1 MLKTFDFILIGVMT
15 ATATVTYSIKHRA
28 ELKLEEVK
36 RLESE
41 IKLEK
46 DTIDLLRADWA
57 LLTQPNRLEKLIK
70 TYDSELKLAPTDSTQ
85 LVQSVELPMLRDEL
99 PAVEVADDKGDKDGK
114 AAKPKKTAE
123 NGHKPADKIVTGSVK
138 P

>member
-1 MLKTFDFILIGVMT
+1 MLKTFDFILIGV
-15 ATATVTYSIKHRA
+15 
-28 ELKLEEVK
+28 
-36 RLESE
+36 

-70 TYDSELKLAPTDSTQ
+70 TYDGELKLAPTDPTQ
-85 LVQSVELPMLRDEL
+85 LVQPIELPMLRDEL
-99 PAVEVADDKGDKDGK
+99 PAVEVADDKDGK
-114 AAKPKKTAE
+114 AGKQKKTAE
-123 NGHKPADKIVTGSVK
+123 NGRKPADKIVTGSVK

>member
-41 IKLEK
+41 NGLEVYETTR
-46 DTIDLLRADWA
+46 DQVRRAFEAAGIVLL
-57 LLTQPNRLEKLIK
+57 
-70 TYDSELKLAPTDSTQ
+70 ST
-85 LVQSVELPMLRDEL
+85 
-99 PAVEVADDKGDKDGK
+99 DKGEGVLLLHERDDRP
-114 AAKPKKTAE
+114 AKR
-123 NGHKPADKIVTGSVK
+123 
-138 P
+138 